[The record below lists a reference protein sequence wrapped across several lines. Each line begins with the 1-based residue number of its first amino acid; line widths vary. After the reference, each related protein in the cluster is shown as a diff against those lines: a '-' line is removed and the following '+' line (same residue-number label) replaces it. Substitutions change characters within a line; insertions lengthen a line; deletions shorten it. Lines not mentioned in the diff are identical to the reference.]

1 MYGLWKRYLPRT
13 WKKRS
18 MVAWYNF
25 ISRLDTGDDLLFL
38 NHGFAPVEGK
48 PETVELAPEDEA
60 DRYSIQLYHQLA
72 ERIEWAGRDALEV
85 SSGRGGG
92 TDWVMRHHRPKRLV
106 GLDIAK
112 VSTEFCQKR
121 YATPGLEFITGDAQA
136 MPFEDES
143 FDLVVT
149 VESSLN
155 YPSFREFLE
164 EASCILRPGGHLLV
178 TDYRRK
184 ARTGGFENNLRDC
197 SLDIMSFENITPMII
212 RGLGLSEDRKSAAIE
227 KHAPAL
233 LRPLIGRF
241 ARVSGEDVSELDLF
255 RAGEKVYFAVVL
267 QKPG

>member
-1 MYGLWKRYLPRT
+1 MYGLWKRYLPRS

-38 NHGFAPVEGK
+38 NHGYAPVGGDPK
-48 PETVELAPEDEA
+48 TVELKPEEEP
-60 DRYSIQLYHQLA
+60 DRYSIQLYHQLV
-72 ERIEWAGRDALEV
+72 ERVEFAGKHALEV

-92 TDWVMRHHRPKRLV
+92 THWVMEHHKPARMV

-121 YATPGLEFITGDAQA
+121 YSTPGLEFVTGDAQA
-136 MPFEDES
+136 MPFEDAS
-143 FDLVVT
+143 FDIVFS

-155 YPSFREFLE
+155 YPDLLGFFE
-164 EASCILRPGGHLLV
+164 EAARILRPGGFLLV

-184 ARTGGFENNLRDC
+184 ARAPAFEQKVHRC
-197 SLDIMSFENITPMII
+197 SLDTVSLENITPMII
-212 RGLGLSEDRKSAAIE
+212 RGLELSEDRKAAVVD
-227 KHAPAL
+227 KYAPAL

-241 ARVSGEDVSELDLF
+241 ARVDGEDVSELELF
-255 RAGEKVYFAVVL
+255 RSGEKVYFAAVM